1 MVDFVLT
8 SDIVLLVRGPLEVN
22 TVREASIL
30 GKDISDSKIFLD
42 EYRVWPI
49 ETRSSC
55 KVLLS
60 IPQKKANRVK
70 DIWVSGRQNMGTK
83 IWEEVVHTIFHGE
96 VTLPNSI
103 MIVGP
108 TDSGKSSL
116 STYIMNQAIRTGL
129 RPAVIDAD
137 IGQGD
142 LAPPGVIGCGI
153 VEKQILDLKEVS
165 AKYFAFVGDINPT
178 GYDKLI
184 SRSVKGLRNKI
195 AMGKE
200 NLSKIDLVV
209 INTDGYIT
217 GSGLLG
223 KIAIANNVRPDV
235 IICLGEGTPDL
246 CMLIKDGIQSKFV
259 PSLLCARSPIST
271 DPIIKLRKDRV
282 RRRLNRFR
290 NYLSEFGKY
299 GQTRSIHLRKIK
311 VVYKGVM
318 YYKIVSHSND
328 YLLLVNRYGAK
339 KLSLASLIDM
349 FVGLGKDYDIVG
361 FGVLSYV
368 TDRRVEIRTNV
379 SFFDTIHLSKIGIRT
394 STWSPYIIRS
404 GNKERDIFAF
414 EQNNQPSTKSL

>member
-1 MVDFVLT
+1 MVAFVLT
-8 SDIVLLVRGPLEVN
+8 SDKVLLVRGPMEVN
-22 TVREASIL
+22 TVRDASIL
-30 GKDISDSKIFLD
+30 GMDISDSKIFLD

-49 ETRSSC
+49 ETGSSC
-55 KVLLS
+55 EVVLS
-60 IPQKKANRVK
+60 IPQKKPNGVK
-70 DIWVSGRQNMGTK
+70 DIWISNRQNMGTK
-83 IWEEVVHTIFHGE
+83 IWEEVVHTIFHDE
-96 VTLPNSI
+96 VTRPNSI

-116 STYIMNQAIRTGL
+116 STYIVNRAIRTGL

-165 AKYFAFVGDINPT
+165 SKYFAFVGDINPT
-178 GYDKLI
+178 GYDRLI

-209 INTDGYIT
+209 INTDGFIT

-223 KIAIANNVRPDV
+223 KIAIVNNVRPDI
-235 IICLGEGTPDL
+235 IICLGEGTSDL
-246 CMLIKDGIQSKFV
+246 CMLIKAGIQSEFV
-259 PSLLCARSPIST
+259 PSLLRARSPIST
-271 DPIIKLRKDRV
+271 DPIIKLSKDRV

-299 GQTRSIHLRKIK
+299 GKIRSIHLRKIK

-318 YYKIVSHSND
+318 YYKMVIHSKD
-328 YLLLVNRYGAK
+328 YLILVNRYRTK
-339 KLSLASLIDM
+339 KLSLAYLFDM
-349 FVGLGKDYDIVG
+349 FVGLGKAYDIVG
-361 FGVLSYV
+361 FGILSCI
-368 TDRRVEIRTNV
+368 TDRKVEIRTNV

-394 STWSPYIIRS
+394 STWSPYIIRR
-404 GNKERDIFAF
+404 GNYERDTFAS
-414 EQNNQPSTKSL
+414 EQNSQPHTNSL

>member
-1 MVDFVLT
+1 MAAFVLT
-8 SDIVLLVRGPLEVN
+8 SDKVLLVRGPMEVK
-22 TVREASIL
+22 TVRDASIL

-49 ETRSSC
+49 ETGSSC
-55 KVLLS
+55 EVELS
-60 IPQKKANRVK
+60 IPQKKPNGVK
-70 DIWVSGRQNMGTK
+70 DIWVSDRQNMGTK
-83 IWEEVVHTIFHGE
+83 IWEKVVHTIFHGK

-116 STYIMNQAIRTGL
+116 STYIVNQTIRAGL
-129 RPAVIDAD
+129 KPAVIDAD

-165 AKYFAFVGDINPT
+165 TKYFAFVGDINPT
-178 GYDKLI
+178 GYDRLI
-184 SRSVKGLRNKI
+184 SRSVKELRNKI
-195 AMGKE
+195 AMVKE

-209 INTDGYIT
+209 INTDGFIT

-223 KIAIANNVRPDV
+223 KIAIVNNVRPDI
-235 IICLGEGTPDL
+235 IICLSEGTSDL
-246 CMLIKDGIQSKFV
+246 CMLIKAGIQSEFV
-259 PSLLCARSPIST
+259 PSLLHASSPIST
-271 DPIIKLRKDRV
+271 DPIIKLSKDRV

-299 GQTRSIHLRKIK
+299 GKIRSIHLRKIK

-318 YYKIVSHSND
+318 YYKIVNHSKD
-328 YLLLVNRYGAK
+328 YLILVNRYGTK
-339 KLSLASLIDM
+339 KLSLAYLFDM
-349 FVGLGKDYDIVG
+349 FVGLGKAYDIVG
-361 FGVLSYV
+361 FGILSCI
-368 TDRRVEIRTNV
+368 TDRKVEIRTNV

-394 STWSPYIIRS
+394 RTWSPYIIRR
-404 GNKERDIFAF
+404 GNNERDTFAS
-414 EQNNQPSTKSL
+414 EQNS

>member
-8 SDIVLLVRGPLEVN
+8 SDRVLLVRGPLEVN
-22 TVREASIL
+22 TVGGASIL

-49 ETRSSC
+49 ETRSSRE
-55 KVLLS
+55 VLLS

-70 DIWVSGRQNMGTK
+70 DIWVSDRKNMGTK
-83 IWEEVVHTIFHGE
+83 IWEDVVHTIFHGT

-116 STYIMNQAIRTGL
+116 STYIMNQAIRAGL

-153 VEKQILDLKEVS
+153 VEKQILDIKEVS
-165 AKYFAFVGDINPT
+165 TKYFAFVGDINPT
-178 GYDKLI
+178 GYDRLI
-184 SRSVKGLRNKI
+184 SRSVKSLRNKI

-200 NLSKIDLVV
+200 GLSKIDLVV

-223 KIAIANNVRPDV
+223 KIAIANNVHPDI
-235 IICLGEGTPDL
+235 IICLSEGTPDL
-246 CMLIKDGIQSKFV
+246 CMLIQAGIHSKFV
-259 PSLLCARSPIST
+259 PSLLYARSPLST
-271 DPIIKLRKDRV
+271 VPIIKLRKDRV

-299 GQTRSIHLRKIK
+299 GKTRSIHLRKMK

-318 YYKIVSHSND
+318 YYKIVSPSND
-328 YLLLVNRYGAK
+328 KLLLINRYGAK
-339 KLSLASLIDM
+339 KLSLACLIDM
-349 FVGLGKDYDIVG
+349 FVGLGKAYDIVG

-379 SFFDTIHLSKIGIRT
+379 SFFDTIHLSKIGIRMST
-394 STWSPYIIRS
+394 SRPYIIRS
-404 GNKERDIFAF
+404 GNKECDIFGI
-414 EQNNQPSTKSL
+414 EQNSQPPTKSL

>member
-1 MVDFVLT
+1 MVTFVLT
-8 SDIVLLVRGPLEVN
+8 SDIVLLVRGPMEIN

-30 GKDISDSKIFLD
+30 GKDISNSKIFLD

-55 KVLLS
+55 EVVLS
-60 IPQKKANRVK
+60 IPQKKPNCVE
-70 DIWVSGRQNMGTK
+70 DIWVSDRQKTGTK
-83 IWEEVVHTIFHGE
+83 IWEEVDYTVFQGKATI
-96 VTLPNSI
+96 PNSV

-116 STYIMNQAIRTGL
+116 STYITNQAIRAGL

-153 VEKQILDLKEVS
+153 VEKPILDLKEVS
-165 AKYFAFVGDINPT
+165 TKYFAFVGDINPT

-223 KIAIANNVRPDV
+223 KIAIVNNVHPD
-235 IICLGEGTPDL
+235 IIVCLGWGTPDH
-246 CMLIKDGIQSKFV
+246 CVMIKAGIQSKFV
-259 PSLLCARSPIST
+259 PSLLYARSPIST
-271 DPIIKLRKDRV
+271 DPTIKLRKDRV

-299 GQTRSIHLRKIK
+299 GKTRSIHLREVK

-339 KLSLASLIDM
+339 KLSLAYLIDM
-349 FVGLGKDYDIVG
+349 FVGLGKAYDIVG

-379 SFFDTIHLSKIGIRT
+379 SFFDTIHLSKIGIRK
-394 STWSPYIIRS
+394 STMSPYIIRR
-404 GNKERDIFAF
+404 GNEERDTFSS
-414 EQNNQPSTKSL
+414 E

>member
-1 MVDFVLT
+1 MVAFVLT
-8 SDIVLLVRGPLEVN
+8 SDKVLLVRGPMEIN
-22 TVREASIL
+22 TVRDASIL

-55 KVLLS
+55 EVVLS
-60 IPQKKANRVK
+60 VSQKKPNGAK
-70 DIWVSGRQNMGTK
+70 DIWVSDRQNMGTK

-116 STYIMNQAIRTGL
+116 STYILNQAIRAGL

-165 AKYFAFVGDINPT
+165 TKYFAFVGDISPT
-178 GYDKLI
+178 GYDRLI
-184 SRSVKGLRNKI
+184 SRSVKKLRNKI

-200 NLSKIDLVV
+200 MLSKIDLVV

-223 KIAIANNVRPDV
+223 KIAIANNVRPDI
-235 IICLGEGTPDL
+235 IICLGEGTSDL
-246 CMLIKDGIQSKFV
+246 CMLIKAGIQSEFV
-259 PSLLCARSPIST
+259 PCLLYARSPIST

-299 GQTRSIHLRKIK
+299 GKTRSIQLRKIK

-318 YYKIVSHSND
+318 YYKIVSHSKD
-328 YLLLVNRYGAK
+328 YLILVNRYGTK
-339 KLSLASLIDM
+339 KLSLAYLFDM
-349 FVGLGKDYDIVG
+349 FVGLGKAYDIVG
-361 FGVLSYV
+361 FGILSYV
-368 TDRRVEIRTNV
+368 TDRKVEIRTNV
-379 SFFDTIHLSKIGIRT
+379 SFFDTIHLSKIGIRR
-394 STWSPYIIRS
+394 STWSPYVIRR
-404 GNKERDIFAF
+404 GNEERDTFAS
-414 EQNNQPSTKSL
+414 EQNGQPPTKSR